1 MLLAV
6 TITEHYSRIPGSQ
19 VQDMI
24 CRFPHTLLYLRAV
37 RGVASA
43 QCTVS
48 LCTGTVLGGHPLPHR
63 HVLRG
68 STITQETKQVFEGV
82 SRLGE
87 LKQKVSHELW
97 GEWHHSTALR
107 SGVNIKYNESSTSIP
122 SLLPDAQL
130 ATVASLP
137 KI

>member
-6 TITEHYSRIPGSQ
+6 TIAEHYSRIPGSQ

-37 RGVASA
+37 SGVASA

-63 HVLRG
+63 HVSRG

-82 SRLGE
+82 SRLGVTE
-87 LKQKVSHELW
+87 TERLM

-130 ATVASLP
+130 ATVVSLP